1 MYIDDRERPAPGAS
15 VTAAGVDHVRLWYHY
30 LDIGDLDAYGSLLD
44 EHAQVSR
51 PDAPPGHGRA
61 EVLERQAALSRA
73 TAEHHIYKIIAADD
87 AVAVMGRYLSPSR
100 AAPERDGGGKEEGK
114 DDGDGDHVEF
124 ADFFTLTDKGLLLS
138 CRRYYFVAPEQQDG
152 RAA

>member
-1 MYIDDRERPAPGAS
+1 MFNDDRERPCTGAS

-30 LDIGDLDAYGSLLD
+30 LDVGDLDAYGSLLD

-61 EVLERQAALSRA
+61 EILELQAELAWS

-87 AVAVMGRYLSPSR
+87 AVAVMGRYTSSSASALG
-100 AAPERDGGGKEEGK
+100 RD
-114 DDGDGDHVEF
+114 DADVEF

-138 CRRYYFVAPEQQDG
+138 CRRYYFVAPEL
-152 RAA
+152 RADRDAEASQA